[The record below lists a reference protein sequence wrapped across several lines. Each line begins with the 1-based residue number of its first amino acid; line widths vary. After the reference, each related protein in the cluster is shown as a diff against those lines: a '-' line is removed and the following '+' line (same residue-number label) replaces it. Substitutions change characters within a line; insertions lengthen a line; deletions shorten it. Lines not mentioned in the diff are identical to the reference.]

1 MPFTKCSK
9 DEEIE
14 GDHWG
19 GMFMAVRREI
29 KGRTRHMGDPRG
41 SEMGWEE
48 GRWVDEEEI
57 EKEEGRTMR

>member
-9 DEEIE
+9 DEEIV

-41 SEMGWEE
+41 GEMGWEE
-48 GRWVDEEEI
+48 GRWVDEE
-57 EKEEGRTMR
+57 